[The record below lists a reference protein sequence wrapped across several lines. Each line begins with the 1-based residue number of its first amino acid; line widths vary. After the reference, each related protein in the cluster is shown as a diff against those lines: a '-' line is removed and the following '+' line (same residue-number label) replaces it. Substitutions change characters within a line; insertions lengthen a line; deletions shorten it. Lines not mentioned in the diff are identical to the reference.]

1 MIVVTNRTR
10 FIVICVI
17 LVLAIASAV
26 LFFGKKAE
34 DNLEP
39 AIRQV
44 VAERPH
50 EAEGREIRPSKEE
63 WKKLNVFFSN
73 FSEVFLDSFSEG
85 EVTNDELI
93 RYGISHNYH
102 NNPNLI
108 EKVSSTSG
116 RLAARYVEASV
127 KKYFG
132 IAQVMHHSIEW
143 HDYKDGYYS
152 IAYASGEAYC
162 FSQVTKLIDVGEGD
176 YDAYANVYVASSGF
190 IGDPHGTESLWKES
204 EEDPPDLGYR
214 IRGVIRKVHE
224 DGKSRYVLLE
234 YLRLEKVGPE
244 SELLEESAASGDV
257 MPDDHSKPAIELFI
271 DEMRMF
277 GNNRDQ
283 IIEILGAPLNAK
295 RYEDSGPY
303 PYVSTGL
310 EYEGLLIG
318 LWSDAMHDQYV
329 NYVSLS
335 SDKYATSFGIKVG
348 SSVEEV
354 VELLGE
360 PSEKEQGQITYIYD
374 MAVTDGVIRFNFT
387 DSIITEIEWDIG
399 II

>member
-132 IAQVMHHSIEW
+132 IAQVMHHSVGYHE
-143 HDYKDGYYS
+143 YKDGL
-152 IAYASGEAYC
+152 IRTELRVCGKRAAKTLRICGLDLEQLSGSFTKTGRADTCYWSTC
-162 FSQVTKLIDVGEGD
+162 FWKGTQKNGPVFGKIRHQVWHKNRLTG
-176 YDAYANVYVASSGF
+176 
-190 IGDPHGTESLWKES
+190 
-204 EEDPPDLGYR
+204 
-214 IRGVIRKVHE
+214 
-224 DGKSRYVLLE
+224 GK
-234 YLRLEKVGPE
+234 G
-244 SELLEESAASGDV
+244 G
-257 MPDDHSKPAIELFI
+257 
-271 DEMRMF
+271 
-277 GNNRDQ
+277 
-283 IIEILGAPLNAK
+283 
-295 RYEDSGPY
+295 
-303 PYVSTGL
+303 
-310 EYEGLLIG
+310 
-318 LWSDAMHDQYV
+318 
-329 NYVSLS
+329 
-335 SDKYATSFGIKVG
+335 
-348 SSVEEV
+348 
-354 VELLGE
+354 
-360 PSEKEQGQITYIYD
+360 
-374 MAVTDGVIRFNFT
+374 
-387 DSIITEIEWDIG
+387 
-399 II
+399 